1 MVIVHRRIVEGL
13 VMCLVLMVQAQGIKP
28 RDTLAGTSVRVAS
41 SSITPLFVAFA
52 KLIHLN
58 HVSGL
63 TCRPVLVLRALHIDI
78 LDVGVSTYSTAPPS
92 HLGGLA
98 CSTRGIVYTAR
109 AGSAARRA
117 LRKSS
122 MWGITTG

>member
-1 MVIVHRRIVEGL
+1 
-13 VMCLVLMVQAQGIKP
+13 MCLVLMVQAQGIKP

-92 HLGGLA
+92 HLGVWLA
-98 CSTRGIVYTAR
+98 PPAASSTRP
-109 AGSAARRA
+109 A
-117 LRKSS
+117 LVLLLAERYGKAPC
-122 MWGITTG
+122 GVLPPAKTRIFGD